1 MRTVFKELKPFKIG
15 VIIIV
20 VLTLC
25 GVLADLQLPNL
36 LSNIINQGI
45 VNSDTAMIVRIGLLM
60 ILFAVISAVC
70 NTING
75 FFSSRLSMGLGRNLR
90 RKIFVKVESFSL
102 HEFDQIGTAS
112 LITRTT
118 NDITQVQMFMMMFL
132 RVILQAPVMAVG
144 GIFMAV
150 SKNAGLS
157 VIIFASMALLT
168 TLVMLIARKAMPLSK
183 SMQKKLDNVNR
194 VLREKLMGIR
204 VIRAFNTDEHE
215 KERFDGANTDLTQTA
230 LKMQRLMTVMMPTVM
245 LIMNATTIAIVAI
258 GSRWVGQGTLLDG
271 DIVAVI
277 QYVMQIMMSLTMFSM
292 IFVMYPRAA
301 ASADRINEVMN
312 MEQSVVS
319 PKTPATP
326 SLDKKGYVEFK
337 NVSFSFDN
345 AEEAALQN
353 ISFSAK
359 PGETTAVIGS
369 TGSGKSTLI
378 NLIPRL
384 YDATEGEVLVD
395 GINVKEY
402 DETVLRNK
410 IGVVPQKAMLFTGTI
425 AENIRYGNENA
436 DEAALRRAA
445 EIAQSWDFISEKPKN
460 FEEHIAQGGTNVSGG
475 QKQRLAIARVIV
487 KRPEIYIFDDSFSA
501 LDFKTDVQL
510 RKALKPETR
519 DATVIIVAQRV
530 STIMD
535 ANRILVMDEGSIV
548 GEGTHHELLQTCEV
562 YKEIVSSQMS
572 QEEIEKGGNA

>member
-45 VNSDTAMIVRIGLLM
+45 VTEDTAMIVRIGLMM

-132 RVILQAPVMAVG
+132 RIILQAPVMAVG

-157 VIIFASMALLT
+157 VIIFISMALLT
-168 TLVMLIARKAMPLSK
+168 ALVALIAGKAMPLSK

-230 LKMQRLMTVMMPTVM
+230 LKMQRLMTVMMPTIM
-245 LIMNATTIAIVAI
+245 LIMNATTIAVVAI

-301 ASADRINEVMN
+301 ASAERINEVMN

-319 PKTPATP
+319 PTSPVTP
-326 SLDKKGYVEFK
+326 SADKKGYVEFK

-359 PGETTAVIGS
+359 PGETTAIIGS
-369 TGSGKSTLI
+369 TGSGKTTLI

-395 GINVKEY
+395 GVNVKDY
-402 DETVLRNK
+402 NETVLRDK

-425 AENIRYGNENA
+425 GENIRYGDEQA
-436 DEAALRRAA
+436 DTDALRRAA
-445 EIAQSWDFISEKPKN
+445 EIAQSWEFINEKPKN

-519 DATVIIVAQRV
+519 NATVIIVAQRV

-548 GEGTHHELLQTCEV
+548 GEGTHRELLQTCEV

>member
-425 AENIRYGNENA
+425 AENIRYGDENA

>member
-301 ASADRINEVMN
+301 ASADRINEVMI

-425 AENIRYGNENA
+425 AENIRYGDENA